1 MIPHDI
7 LTLYSAK
14 MVEYVLG
21 VVFLI
26 AFIPFWRFVF
36 PSSPATAR
44 EAVTVPGLRAS
55 LAEWFSLPTDRLF
68 HKGHAWAQTTAS
80 GLVTVGLTDF
90 AAKMLGPSMRMALP
104 QPGSRVSQGDRAW
117 QFTADGRTVD
127 MLSPVDG
134 TVVEVNPDI
143 ARRPEALL
151 DDPYGT
157 GWLFRV
163 QPSRLRANL
172 TNLLSGKVA
181 RQWMEQ
187 VSENL
192 RLRLAPSL
200 GALAQD
206 GGAPVAGMARSIDP
220 EHWDQLAR
228 TFFLTDGED
237 SHA

>member
-26 AFIPFWRFVF
+26 AFVPFWRFVF
-36 PSSPATAR
+36 PPSAVKARATAGAHAPR
-44 EAVTVPGLRAS
+44 PS
-55 LAEWFSLPTDRLF
+55 LAEWFSLPADRLF
-68 HKGHAWAQTTAS
+68 HKGHAWAQAGAS
-80 GLVTVGLTDF
+80 GLVTVGMTDF
-90 AAKMLGPSMRMALP
+90 AAKLVGPSMSMSLP
-104 QPGSRVSQGDRAW
+104 EAGTRVSQGDRAW
-117 QFTADGRTVD
+117 QLRADGRAID

-134 TVVEVNPDI
+134 TVVEVNPDAMQHPAGI
-143 ARRPEALL
+143 H
-151 DDPYGT
+151 DDPYGA

-163 QPSRLRANL
+163 QPSRLRANI

-192 RLRLAPSL
+192 RLRLAPGL
-200 GALAQD
+200 GEVAQD
-206 GGAPVAGMARSIDP
+206 GGAPMPGMARSIDP
-220 EHWDQLAR
+220 EHWDELAR